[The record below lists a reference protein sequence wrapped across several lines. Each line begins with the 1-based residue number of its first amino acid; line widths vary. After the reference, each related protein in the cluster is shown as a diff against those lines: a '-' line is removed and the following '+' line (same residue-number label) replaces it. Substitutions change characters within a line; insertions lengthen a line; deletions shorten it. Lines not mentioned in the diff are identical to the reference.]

1 MELRFTQ
8 QFLRELDKLAHTY
21 SKSRE
26 HFLEIIKNALWQI
39 EYADAETYE
48 KILESGVFEADDF
61 GINEITSPRN
71 YRAGFSTTIR
81 FEEITR
87 EDCLNFDEFFK
98 HKLKICK
105 EFEKLKTK

>member
-48 KILESGVFEADDF
+48 KILKSGVFEADVF
-61 GINEITSPRN
+61 GINEITGPPYN
-71 YRAGFSTTIR
+71 CAGFSVTVR

-87 EDCLNFDEFFK
+87 ADCLNFDEFFK